1 MARVYCVYI
10 MTNKANTVLY
20 TGMTNS
26 LARRVQ
32 EHKAKTNPNS
42 FASRYNANK
51 LVYVEGFDD
60 VRDAIAREKQI
71 KKGPRR
77 RKVQL
82 INSLNPEWND
92 LSDDIAW
99 W

>member
-1 MARVYCVYI
+1 
-10 MTNKANTVLY
+10 MTNKGNTVLY

-32 EHKAKTNPNS
+32 EHKAKTNPKS
-42 FASRYNANK
+42 FTSRYNVDK
-51 LVYVEGFDD
+51 LVYVEGFED

-77 RKVQL
+77 RKVLL

-92 LSDDIAW
+92 LSDDIACW
-99 W
+99 